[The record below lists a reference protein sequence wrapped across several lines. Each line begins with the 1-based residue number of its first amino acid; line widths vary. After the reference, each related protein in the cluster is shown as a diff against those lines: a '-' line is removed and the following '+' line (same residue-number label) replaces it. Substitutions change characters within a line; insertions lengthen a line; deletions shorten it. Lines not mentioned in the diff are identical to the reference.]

1 MTTLL
6 MAAAQDSCGGRLVAC
21 HEGGYAPYYVPWCA
35 LAVVETF
42 AGIRTSCKDPS
53 LDYLVGRPGQ
63 ELQPHQAEVIRKA
76 ASAASDIPR
85 A

>member
-1 MTTLL
+1 
-6 MAAAQDSCGGRLVAC
+6 
-21 HEGGYAPYYVPWCA
+21 
-35 LAVVETF
+35 VETF